1 MGERGSVTVW
11 LLGLCVCLLFLGGLS
26 VDLWR
31 VMNARREL
39 VSLADAAAIAGAAAV
54 DEGAFR
60 RDGTVALDPVAAR
73 AAIDRR
79 LAGRL
84 PRDAR
89 AHTAVAARRVTV
101 ELSRQV
107 PVSLLGVLMP
117 GEHLRV
123 RVRAAVEPQR
133 RP

>member
-39 VSLADAAAIAGAAAV
+39 VSLADAAAVAGAAAV
-54 DEGAFR
+54 DEAVFR
-60 RDGTVALDPVAAR
+60 RDAAVVLDVAAAR
-73 AAIDRR
+73 AAISRH

-84 PRDAR
+84 PPDA
-89 AHTAVAARRVTV
+89 HLHSVVTARRITV
-101 ELSRQV
+101 ALSRQV

-117 GEHLRV
+117 GERLRV
-123 RVRAAVEPQR
+123 RVQAAVEPHR